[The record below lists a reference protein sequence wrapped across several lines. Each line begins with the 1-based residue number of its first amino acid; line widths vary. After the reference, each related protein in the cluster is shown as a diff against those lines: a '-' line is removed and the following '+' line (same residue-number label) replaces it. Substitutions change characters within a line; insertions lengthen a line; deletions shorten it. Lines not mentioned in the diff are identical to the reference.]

1 MKTNIVILIVTLGI
15 ANILGSVHGYNYTNV
30 IKNYLLVCG
39 PEYLCDDSKL
49 ELKHIPNISIGH
61 LKLCPECSCNKTT
74 CISQEN
80 CCPDVYF
87 QFMDQT
93 CEDSIILDSTGW
105 NLTDKY
111 PIVKTC
117 PKAADNYT
125 ANLCLRNWTLIE
137 KIRLSPVTS
146 LHSNI
151 NFLNKYCAACNGED
165 VFYDWELDI
174 SCNIFSDFNYLSS
187 YQEVMDQAMVKNCT
201 IRHKPHFTPVHNC
214 ALEANVTY
222 YRCNMTGL
230 WKTFDPDIQYACEST
245 FVLTHRTKY
254 KNIFCLIC
262 NPIRR
267 AKRDIINTCNETG
280 LWAPDNSELED
291 ACHYHGKTDGIYPFK
306 NIFCLTCN
314 RNNDILDRFQDAE
327 ATVIEHPKGSH
338 TIYFVNVHQ
347 LKLSY
352 YDILIRQQQV
362 NVNTIS
368 NVSNPVNVTNA
379 LLKAYAR
386 NPATVGLCSENLLP
400 QDELEVIKP
409 LWSSC
414 GCDPTTTINN
424 LCMDISLSY
433 PRTCTNLVINRGFKG
448 KMPVELF
455 YTITNGCYDS
465 GNISVISQRCTGDP
479 KDLFSFI
486 FVTGRPSEIQY
497 KNFDC
502 FVCNQFK
509 YTTGN
514 VSAKDMIS
522 PNDYT
527 IPLDIKIVCS
537 QVYID
542 PTRYIFIYD
551 FIETAKINDCWISYK
566 KDETYLQTCDFTNDA
581 DNIRQCNISGN
592 WPVFDPD
599 INFLCENVD
608 EAMLV
613 SRYYIG
619 YGRYKNTFC
628 FLCNP
633 VPFTEKVIK
642 SCNET
647 GLWEKYDKNVEN
659 GCQILPAI
667 YNYPPYK
674 NKLCETCNSGK
685 CKRRKCH
692 ETLDE
697 YKQYSKCDL
706 DSFECQCLGPGCVNP
721 LDIPGV
727 KIRNL
732 FRLEEHT
739 DTTSKKPFDKCPG
752 HNAVYQ
758 TKVFIVYVREV
769 RKKHGL

>member
-1 MKTNIVILIVTLGI
+1 MRTNIVILIVTVGTTNL
-15 ANILGSVHGYNYTNV
+15 LGSVHGYNYTNI
-30 IKNYLLVCG
+30 IKNYLLMCG

-49 ELKHIPNISIGH
+49 ELKHIPNISIRH
-61 LKLCPECSCNKTT
+61 LNLCPECSCTKT
-74 CISQEN
+74 CIAQEN
-80 CCPDVYF
+80 CCPDIYF

-93 CEDSIILDSTGW
+93 CEDSIIFDSTGW

-125 ANLCLRNWTLIE
+125 TNLCLRNWTLIE

-151 NFLNKYCAACNGED
+151 NFMNKYCAACNGED

-174 SCNIFSDFNYLSS
+174 SCNIFYDFNYLSS
-187 YQEVMDQAMVKNCT
+187 YQEVLNQAMVKNCT
-201 IRHKPHFTPVHNC
+201 IRHKPNFTPDRNC

-222 YRCNMTGL
+222 YRCNITGL

-245 FVLTHRTKY
+245 YILTHRTKY

-267 AKRDIINTCNETG
+267 TERDIIITCNETG
-280 LWAPDNSELED
+280 LWAPDNSELQD
-291 ACHYHGKTDGIYPFK
+291 ACHFHGQTEGMYPFK

-314 RNNDILDRFQDAE
+314 RNNDILDRFQDAN
-327 ATVIEHPKGSH
+327 ATVSEFPKGSH
-338 TIYFVNVHQ
+338 NFYFVDVNQ

-352 YDILIRQQQV
+352 YDILIKQQRV
-362 NVNTIS
+362 HVNTVS
-368 NVSNPVNVTNA
+368 NVSHPVNLTNA

-386 NPATVGLCSENLLP
+386 NPSNVGLCNEYLLP
-400 QDELEVIKP
+400 QDKLEVIKP

-414 GCDPTTTINN
+414 GCDPTTTVYN

-433 PRTCTNLVINRGFKG
+433 PRTCTNLVIHRGVIG
-448 KMPVELF
+448 KMAVELF

-465 GNISVISQRCTGDP
+465 GNISVISQRCTGEP

-486 FVTGRPSEIQY
+486 FVTGRPSAVQY

-514 VSAKDMIS
+514 VSVKDMIS

-527 IPLDIKIVCS
+527 ILLTIKIVCY
-537 QVYID
+537 QLYID

-566 KDETYLQTCDFTNDA
+566 KNEVYLQTCDYKNDA

-592 WPVFDPD
+592 WPVLDPD

-613 SRYYIG
+613 PKYYKR

-633 VPFTEKVIK
+633 VPFTEKIIK

-647 GLWEKYDKNVEN
+647 GLWDKYDKNVEN
-659 GCQILPAI
+659 GCQMLPAI

-674 NKLCETCNSGK
+674 NKLCKICNSGK
-685 CKRRKCH
+685 CKRGRCA
-692 ETLDE
+692 ETFDE
-697 YKQYSKCDL
+697 YIEYSKCEL
-706 DSFECQCLGPGCVNP
+706 DDFECQCLGPGCVNP

-739 DTTSKKPFDKCPG
+739 DTTSKMLFDKCPE
-752 HNAVYQ
+752 HNVVYQ
-758 TKVFIVYVREV
+758 TEVFIVYVREV
-769 RKKHGL
+769 RKKYGW